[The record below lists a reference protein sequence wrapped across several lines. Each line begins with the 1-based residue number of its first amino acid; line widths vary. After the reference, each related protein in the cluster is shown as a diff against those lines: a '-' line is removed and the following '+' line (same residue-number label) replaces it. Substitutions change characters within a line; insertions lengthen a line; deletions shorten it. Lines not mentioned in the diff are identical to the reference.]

1 MNREYVF
8 DNKNYEKAVI
18 NIKAILLD
26 IISSENELVQEKENK
41 INEEVDDEI
50 VAKLQAICNK
60 ERQSINTL
68 LNSLRILVSSLQEI
82 DSYSRDFDIV
92 EDEKIA
98 KIVADIRTN
107 TVNNINLNSEQ
118 NNAILEQQENPQVE
132 NASQNNEEQK
142 EQVPEETF
150 IPINAEL
157 SRSIENT
164 QIEETSPNNEEEK
177 KEQVPEETFVPK
189 STEVSSSIENTQI
202 EEASPNNEEEKKE
215 QVPEET
221 FVPKS
226 TEVSPSIENTQI
238 EETSPNNVEEKKEQ
252 VPEETFV
259 PKSVESTLKQEQ
271 ASTNTE
277 EPVILIKPE
286 EPNIDSEIPSGIKQ
300 SEEPQ
305 EEPTLPNI
313 EEQINATPE
322 IVAEEPKIPESI
334 EEQKIPSPE
343 TVTKNFDEPQQD
355 TTTAT
360 VEQSLSNIEEQQDET
375 SEMTNS
381 EASIQ
386 PEQELNFMK
395 LNNNTPR
402 AILTSAKQISNL
414 RQSLATQEA
423 LVNSREEIGSI
434 NINGVE
440 DDVQNL
446 VSNGL
451 LSPSEENIEDML
463 NEASALYK
471 EGKVEQAQA
480 LYEKIS
486 ELNKKIKDTGNEEN
500 KEKELTKSNSNL
512 IAA

>member
-18 NIKAILLD
+18 NIKAILMD

-68 LNSLRILVSSLQEI
+68 LNSLHILVSSLQEI

-132 NASQNNEEQK
+132 NASQNNEEQ
-142 EQVPEETF
+142 
-150 IPINAEL
+150 
-157 SRSIENT
+157 
-164 QIEETSPNNEEEK
+164 
-177 KEQVPEETFVPK
+177 
-189 STEVSSSIENTQI
+189 
-202 EEASPNNEEEKKE
+202 
-215 QVPEET
+215 
-221 FVPKS
+221 
-226 TEVSPSIENTQI
+226 
-238 EETSPNNVEEKKEQ
+238 KEQ

-334 EEQKIPSPE
+334 EEQKIPNPE

-471 EGKVEQAQA
+471 EGKVEQAQG

-486 ELNKKIKDTGNEEN
+486 ELNKKIKDTENEEN

>member
-18 NIKAILLD
+18 NIKAILMD

-68 LNSLRILVSSLQEI
+68 LNSLYILVSSLQEI

-92 EDEKIA
+92 ENEKIA

-118 NNAILEQQENPQVE
+118 NNAILEQQENPQIE
-132 NASQNNEEQK
+132 NVSQNNEEQK

-150 IPINAEL
+150 IPKNAEL

-164 QIEETSPNNEEEK
+164 QIEETYPNNEEEK
-177 KEQVPEETFVPK
+177 KEQ
-189 STEVSSSIENTQI
+189 I
-202 EEASPNNEEEKKE
+202 
-215 QVPEET
+215 
-221 FVPKS
+221 
-226 TEVSPSIENTQI
+226 
-238 EETSPNNVEEKKEQ
+238 
-252 VPEETFV
+252 PEETFV

-271 ASTNTE
+271 DLTNIE

-305 EEPTLPNI
+305 EEQTLPNI

-386 PEQELNFMK
+386 PDQELNFMK

-402 AILTSAKQISNL
+402 AILTNAKQISNL

-471 EGKVEQAQA
+471 EGKVEQAQG

-486 ELNKKIKDTGNEEN
+486 ELNKKIKDTENEEN

>member
-92 EDEKIA
+92 ENEKIA

-189 STEVSSSIENTQI
+189 STEVSPSIENTQI
-202 EEASPNNEEEKKE
+202 EEASPNNEEK
-215 QVPEET
+215 
-221 FVPKS
+221 
-226 TEVSPSIENTQI
+226 
-238 EETSPNNVEEKKEQ
+238 KKEQ

-375 SEMTNS
+375 SEMTNSEASEMTNS

>member
-18 NIKAILLD
+18 NIKAILMD

-68 LNSLRILVSSLQEI
+68 LNSLHILVSSLQEI

-189 STEVSSSIENTQI
+189 S
-202 EEASPNNEEEKKE
+202 
-215 QVPEET
+215 
-221 FVPKS
+221 
-226 TEVSPSIENTQI
+226 
-238 EETSPNNVEEKKEQ
+238 
-252 VPEETFV
+252 
-259 PKSVESTLKQEQ
+259 VESTLKQEQ
-271 ASTNTE
+271 ASTNIE

-305 EEPTLPNI
+305 EEQTLPNI

-334 EEQKIPSPE
+334 EEQKIPNPE

-471 EGKVEQAQA
+471 EGKVEQAQG

-486 ELNKKIKDTGNEEN
+486 ELNKKIKDTENEEN

>member
-118 NNAILEQQENPQVE
+118 NNAILEQQENPQIE
-132 NASQNNEEQK
+132 NVSQNNEEQK
-142 EQVPEETF
+142 EQV
-150 IPINAEL
+150 
-157 SRSIENT
+157 S
-164 QIEETSPNNEEEK
+164 
-177 KEQVPEETFVPK
+177 
-189 STEVSSSIENTQI
+189 
-202 EEASPNNEEEKKE
+202 
-215 QVPEET
+215 EET

-238 EETSPNNVEEKKEQ
+238 EEASPNNEEEKKEQ

-381 EASIQ
+381 EASEMTNSEASIQ
-386 PEQELNFMK
+386 PDQELNFMK

-471 EGKVEQAQA
+471 EGKVEQAQG

>member
-189 STEVSSSIENTQI
+189 S
-202 EEASPNNEEEKKE
+202 
-215 QVPEET
+215 
-221 FVPKS
+221 
-226 TEVSPSIENTQI
+226 
-238 EETSPNNVEEKKEQ
+238 
-252 VPEETFV
+252 
-259 PKSVESTLKQEQ
+259 VESTLKQEQ
-271 ASTNTE
+271 DSTNIE

-305 EEPTLPNI
+305 EEQTLPNI

-334 EEQKIPSPE
+334 EEQKIPNPE

>member
-18 NIKAILLD
+18 NIKAILMD

-68 LNSLRILVSSLQEI
+68 LNSLYILVSSLQEI

-92 EDEKIA
+92 ENEKIA

-118 NNAILEQQENPQVE
+118 NNAILEQQENPQIE

-150 IPINAEL
+150 VSKSTEVSP
-157 SRSIENT
+157 SIENT
-164 QIEETSPNNEEEK
+164 QIEET
-177 KEQVPEETFVPK
+177 
-189 STEVSSSIENTQI
+189 
-202 EEASPNNEEEKKE
+202 SPNNEEEKKE

-238 EETSPNNVEEKKEQ
+238 EETSPNNEEEKKEQ

-271 ASTNTE
+271 DLTNIE

-305 EEPTLPNI
+305 EEQTLPNI

-386 PEQELNFMK
+386 PDQELNFMK

-402 AILTSAKQISNL
+402 AILTNAKQISNL

>member
-18 NIKAILLD
+18 NIKAILMD

-68 LNSLRILVSSLQEI
+68 LNSLHILVSSLQEI

-92 EDEKIA
+92 ENEKIA

-118 NNAILEQQENPQVE
+118 NNAILEQQENPQIE
-132 NASQNNEEQK
+132 NVSQNNEEQK

-150 IPINAEL
+150 IPKNAEL

-189 STEVSSSIENTQI
+189 STEVS
-202 EEASPNNEEEKKE
+202 
-215 QVPEET
+215 
-221 FVPKS
+221 
-226 TEVSPSIENTQI
+226 PSIENTQI
-238 EETSPNNVEEKKEQ
+238 EETSPNNEEEKKEQ

-271 ASTNTE
+271 DLTNIE

-305 EEPTLPNI
+305 EEQTLPNI

-386 PEQELNFMK
+386 PDQELNFMK

-402 AILTSAKQISNL
+402 AILTNAKQISNL

-471 EGKVEQAQA
+471 EGKVEQAQG

>member
-118 NNAILEQQENPQVE
+118 NNAILEQQENPQIE
-132 NASQNNEEQK
+132 NVSQNNEEQK
-142 EQVPEETF
+142 EQV
-150 IPINAEL
+150 
-157 SRSIENT
+157 S
-164 QIEETSPNNEEEK
+164 
-177 KEQVPEETFVPK
+177 
-189 STEVSSSIENTQI
+189 
-202 EEASPNNEEEKKE
+202 
-215 QVPEET
+215 EET

-355 TTTAT
+355 PTTAT

-381 EASIQ
+381 EASEMTNSEASIQ
-386 PEQELNFMK
+386 PDQELNFMK

-471 EGKVEQAQA
+471 EGKVEQAQG

-486 ELNKKIKDTGNEEN
+486 ELNKKIKDTENEEN

>member
-68 LNSLRILVSSLQEI
+68 LNSLHILVSSLQEI

-92 EDEKIA
+92 ENEKIA

-118 NNAILEQQENPQVE
+118 NNAILEQQENPQIE
-132 NASQNNEEQK
+132 NVSQNNEEQK
-142 EQVPEETF
+142 EQV
-150 IPINAEL
+150 
-157 SRSIENT
+157 S
-164 QIEETSPNNEEEK
+164 
-177 KEQVPEETFVPK
+177 
-189 STEVSSSIENTQI
+189 
-202 EEASPNNEEEKKE
+202 
-215 QVPEET
+215 EET

-238 EETSPNNVEEKKEQ
+238 EEASPNNVEEKKEQ
-252 VPEETFV
+252 APEETFV

-381 EASIQ
+381 EASEMTNSEASIQ
-386 PEQELNFMK
+386 PDQELNFMK

-471 EGKVEQAQA
+471 EGKVEQAQG

>member
-18 NIKAILLD
+18 NIKAILMD

-68 LNSLRILVSSLQEI
+68 LNSLHILVSSLQEI

-118 NNAILEQQENPQVE
+118 NNAILEQQENPQIE
-132 NASQNNEEQK
+132 NVSQNNEEQK
-142 EQVPEETF
+142 EQVSEETF
-150 IPINAEL
+150 VPKSTEV
-157 SRSIENT
+157 SPSIENT

-189 STEVSSSIENTQI
+189 S
-202 EEASPNNEEEKKE
+202 
-215 QVPEET
+215 
-221 FVPKS
+221 
-226 TEVSPSIENTQI
+226 
-238 EETSPNNVEEKKEQ
+238 
-252 VPEETFV
+252 
-259 PKSVESTLKQEQ
+259 VESTLKQEQ
-271 ASTNTE
+271 ASTNIE

-334 EEQKIPSPE
+334 EEQKIPNPE

-471 EGKVEQAQA
+471 EGKVEQAQG

-486 ELNKKIKDTGNEEN
+486 ELNKKIKDTENEEN

>member
-68 LNSLRILVSSLQEI
+68 LNSLHILVSSLQEI

-92 EDEKIA
+92 ENEKIA

-189 STEVSSSIENTQI
+189 S
-202 EEASPNNEEEKKE
+202 
-215 QVPEET
+215 
-221 FVPKS
+221 
-226 TEVSPSIENTQI
+226 
-238 EETSPNNVEEKKEQ
+238 
-252 VPEETFV
+252 
-259 PKSVESTLKQEQ
+259 VESTLKQEQ

-334 EEQKIPSPE
+334 EEQKIPNPE

-381 EASIQ
+381 EASEMTNSEASIQ
-386 PEQELNFMK
+386 PDQELNFMK

>member
-18 NIKAILLD
+18 NIKAILMD

-164 QIEETSPNNEEEK
+164 QIEET
-177 KEQVPEETFVPK
+177 
-189 STEVSSSIENTQI
+189 
-202 EEASPNNEEEKKE
+202 SPNNEEEKKE

-381 EASIQ
+381 EASEMTNSEASIQ
-386 PEQELNFMK
+386 PDQELNFMK

>member
-68 LNSLRILVSSLQEI
+68 LNSLHILVSSLQEI

-189 STEVSSSIENTQI
+189 S
-202 EEASPNNEEEKKE
+202 
-215 QVPEET
+215 
-221 FVPKS
+221 
-226 TEVSPSIENTQI
+226 
-238 EETSPNNVEEKKEQ
+238 
-252 VPEETFV
+252 
-259 PKSVESTLKQEQ
+259 VESTLKQEQ
-271 ASTNTE
+271 DSTNIE

-471 EGKVEQAQA
+471 EGKVEQAQG

>member
-18 NIKAILLD
+18 NIKAILMD

-68 LNSLRILVSSLQEI
+68 LNSLHILVSSLQEI

-92 EDEKIA
+92 ENEKIA

-189 STEVSSSIENTQI
+189 STEVSPSIENTQI
-202 EEASPNNEEEKKE
+202 EEASPNNEEK
-215 QVPEET
+215 
-221 FVPKS
+221 
-226 TEVSPSIENTQI
+226 
-238 EETSPNNVEEKKEQ
+238 KKEQ

-334 EEQKIPSPE
+334 EEQKIPNPE

-471 EGKVEQAQA
+471 EGKVEQAQG

-486 ELNKKIKDTGNEEN
+486 ELNKKIKDTENEEN

>member
-1 MNREYVF
+1 M
-8 DNKNYEKAVI
+8 
-18 NIKAILLD
+18 
-26 IISSENELVQEKENK
+26 
-41 INEEVDDEI
+41 
-50 VAKLQAICNK
+50 
-60 ERQSINTL
+60 
-68 LNSLRILVSSLQEI
+68 
-82 DSYSRDFDIV
+82 
-92 EDEKIA
+92 
-98 KIVADIRTN
+98 
-107 TVNNINLNSEQ
+107 
-118 NNAILEQQENPQVE
+118 
-132 NASQNNEEQK
+132 
-142 EQVPEETF
+142 
-150 IPINAEL
+150 
-157 SRSIENT
+157 
-164 QIEETSPNNEEEK
+164 
-177 KEQVPEETFVPK
+177 PK
-189 STEVSSSIENTQI
+189 STEVSPSIENTQI

-386 PEQELNFMK
+386 PDQELNFMK

-471 EGKVEQAQA
+471 EGKVEQAQG

-486 ELNKKIKDTGNEEN
+486 ELNKKIKDTENEEN

>member
-68 LNSLRILVSSLQEI
+68 LNSLHILVSSLQEI

-92 EDEKIA
+92 ENEKIA

-118 NNAILEQQENPQVE
+118 NNAILEQQENPQIE
-132 NASQNNEEQK
+132 NVSQNNEEQK
-142 EQVPEETF
+142 EQV
-150 IPINAEL
+150 
-157 SRSIENT
+157 S
-164 QIEETSPNNEEEK
+164 
-177 KEQVPEETFVPK
+177 
-189 STEVSSSIENTQI
+189 
-202 EEASPNNEEEKKE
+202 
-215 QVPEET
+215 EET

-238 EETSPNNVEEKKEQ
+238 EEASPNNVEEKKEQ
-252 VPEETFV
+252 APEETFV

-381 EASIQ
+381 EASEMTNSEASIQ
-386 PEQELNFMK
+386 PDQELNFMK

-471 EGKVEQAQA
+471 EGKVEQAQG

-486 ELNKKIKDTGNEEN
+486 ELNKKIKDTENEEN

>member
-68 LNSLRILVSSLQEI
+68 LNSLHILVSSLQEI

-118 NNAILEQQENPQVE
+118 NNAILEQQENPQIE
-132 NASQNNEEQK
+132 NVSQNNEEQK

-150 IPINAEL
+150 VSKSTEVSP
-157 SRSIENT
+157 SIENT

-189 STEVSSSIENTQI
+189 STEVSPSIENTQI

-238 EETSPNNVEEKKEQ
+238 EETSPNNEEEKKEQ

-271 ASTNTE
+271 ASTNIE

-334 EEQKIPSPE
+334 EGQKIPSPE

-355 TTTAT
+355 PTTAT

-471 EGKVEQAQA
+471 EGKVEQAQG

-486 ELNKKIKDTGNEEN
+486 ELNKKIKDTENEEN

>member
-92 EDEKIA
+92 ENEKIA

-164 QIEETSPNNEEEK
+164 QIEETSPNNE
-177 KEQVPEETFVPK
+177 
-189 STEVSSSIENTQI
+189 
-202 EEASPNNEEEKKE
+202 
-215 QVPEET
+215 
-221 FVPKS
+221 
-226 TEVSPSIENTQI
+226 
-238 EETSPNNVEEKKEQ
+238 EEKKEQ

-471 EGKVEQAQA
+471 EGKVEQAQG

-486 ELNKKIKDTGNEEN
+486 ELNKKIKDTENEEN

>member
-118 NNAILEQQENPQVE
+118 NNAILEQQENPQIE
-132 NASQNNEEQK
+132 NVSQNNEEQK
-142 EQVPEETF
+142 EQV
-150 IPINAEL
+150 
-157 SRSIENT
+157 S
-164 QIEETSPNNEEEK
+164 
-177 KEQVPEETFVPK
+177 EETFVPK

-202 EEASPNNEEEKKE
+202 EEASPNN
-215 QVPEET
+215 
-221 FVPKS
+221 
-226 TEVSPSIENTQI
+226 
-238 EETSPNNVEEKKEQ
+238 VEEKKEQ
-252 VPEETFV
+252 APEETFV

-334 EEQKIPSPE
+334 EEQKIPNPE

-381 EASIQ
+381 EASEMTNSEASIQ
-386 PEQELNFMK
+386 PDQELNFMK

-471 EGKVEQAQA
+471 EGKVEQAQG

-486 ELNKKIKDTGNEEN
+486 ELNKKIKDTENEEN

>member
-68 LNSLRILVSSLQEI
+68 LNSLHILVSSLQEI

-92 EDEKIA
+92 ENEKIA

-118 NNAILEQQENPQVE
+118 NNAILEQQENPQIE

-150 IPINAEL
+150 VSKSTEVSP
-157 SRSIENT
+157 SIENT
-164 QIEETSPNNEEEK
+164 QIEET
-177 KEQVPEETFVPK
+177 
-189 STEVSSSIENTQI
+189 
-202 EEASPNNEEEKKE
+202 SPNNEEEKKE

-238 EETSPNNVEEKKEQ
+238 EETSPNNEEEKKEQ

-271 ASTNTE
+271 ASTNIE

-334 EEQKIPSPE
+334 EGQKIPSPE

-355 TTTAT
+355 PTTAT

-471 EGKVEQAQA
+471 EGKVEQAQG

-486 ELNKKIKDTGNEEN
+486 ELNKKIKDTENEEN

>member
-18 NIKAILLD
+18 NIKAILMD

-68 LNSLRILVSSLQEI
+68 LNSLHILVSSLQEI

-92 EDEKIA
+92 ENEKIA

-189 STEVSSSIENTQI
+189 STEVSPSIENTQI
-202 EEASPNNEEEKKE
+202 EEASPNNEEK
-215 QVPEET
+215 
-221 FVPKS
+221 
-226 TEVSPSIENTQI
+226 
-238 EETSPNNVEEKKEQ
+238 KKEQ

-271 ASTNTE
+271 DSTNIE

-305 EEPTLPNI
+305 EEQTLPNI

-334 EEQKIPSPE
+334 EEQKIPNPE

-375 SEMTNS
+375 SEMTNSEASEMTNS

-471 EGKVEQAQA
+471 EGKVEQAQG

-486 ELNKKIKDTGNEEN
+486 ELNKKIKDTENEEN

>member
-18 NIKAILLD
+18 NIKAILMD

-68 LNSLRILVSSLQEI
+68 LNSLHILVSSLQEI

-92 EDEKIA
+92 ENEKIA

-150 IPINAEL
+150 
-157 SRSIENT
+157 
-164 QIEETSPNNEEEK
+164 
-177 KEQVPEETFVPK
+177 
-189 STEVSSSIENTQI
+189 
-202 EEASPNNEEEKKE
+202 
-215 QVPEET
+215 
-221 FVPKS
+221 
-226 TEVSPSIENTQI
+226 
-238 EETSPNNVEEKKEQ
+238 
-252 VPEETFV
+252 V

-271 ASTNTE
+271 DSTNIE

-305 EEPTLPNI
+305 EEQTLPNI

-334 EEQKIPSPE
+334 EEQKIPNPE

-386 PEQELNFMK
+386 PDQELNFMK

>member
-18 NIKAILLD
+18 NIKAILMD

-68 LNSLRILVSSLQEI
+68 LNSLYILVSSLQEI

-92 EDEKIA
+92 ENEKIA

-118 NNAILEQQENPQVE
+118 NNAILEQQENPQIE
-132 NASQNNEEQK
+132 NVSQNNEEQK

-150 IPINAEL
+150 IPKNAEL

-177 KEQVPEETFVPK
+177 KEQV
-189 STEVSSSIENTQI
+189 
-202 EEASPNNEEEKKE
+202 A
-215 QVPEET
+215 
-221 FVPKS
+221 
-226 TEVSPSIENTQI
+226 
-238 EETSPNNVEEKKEQ
+238 
-252 VPEETFV
+252 EETFV

-271 ASTNTE
+271 DLTNIE

-305 EEPTLPNI
+305 EEQTLPNI

-386 PEQELNFMK
+386 PDQELNFMK

-471 EGKVEQAQA
+471 EGKVEQAQG

>member
-142 EQVPEETF
+142 EQV
-150 IPINAEL
+150 
-157 SRSIENT
+157 S
-164 QIEETSPNNEEEK
+164 
-177 KEQVPEETFVPK
+177 
-189 STEVSSSIENTQI
+189 
-202 EEASPNNEEEKKE
+202 
-215 QVPEET
+215 EET

-238 EETSPNNVEEKKEQ
+238 EETSPNNEEEKKEQ

-305 EEPTLPNI
+305 EEQTLPNI

-334 EEQKIPSPE
+334 EEQKIPNPE

-486 ELNKKIKDTGNEEN
+486 ELNKKIKDTENEEN

>member
-18 NIKAILLD
+18 NIKAILMD

-118 NNAILEQQENPQVE
+118 NNAILEQQENPQIE
-132 NASQNNEEQK
+132 NVSQNNEEQK
-142 EQVPEETF
+142 EQV
-150 IPINAEL
+150 
-157 SRSIENT
+157 S
-164 QIEETSPNNEEEK
+164 
-177 KEQVPEETFVPK
+177 EETFVPK

-238 EETSPNNVEEKKEQ
+238 EEASPNNEEKKKEQ

-271 ASTNTE
+271 DSTNIE

-286 EPNIDSEIPSGIKQ
+286 EPNIDSEIPSEIKQ

-343 TVTKNFDEPQQD
+343 TVAKNFDEPQQD

>member
-18 NIKAILLD
+18 NIKAILMD

-68 LNSLRILVSSLQEI
+68 LNSLHILVSSLQEI

-92 EDEKIA
+92 ENEKIA

-150 IPINAEL
+150 
-157 SRSIENT
+157 
-164 QIEETSPNNEEEK
+164 
-177 KEQVPEETFVPK
+177 
-189 STEVSSSIENTQI
+189 
-202 EEASPNNEEEKKE
+202 
-215 QVPEET
+215 
-221 FVPKS
+221 
-226 TEVSPSIENTQI
+226 
-238 EETSPNNVEEKKEQ
+238 
-252 VPEETFV
+252 V

-271 ASTNTE
+271 DSTNIE

-305 EEPTLPNI
+305 EEQTLPNI

-334 EEQKIPSPE
+334 EEQKIPNPE

-386 PEQELNFMK
+386 PDQELNFMK

-402 AILTSAKQISNL
+402 AILTNAKQISNL

>member
-1 MNREYVF
+1 M
-8 DNKNYEKAVI
+8 
-18 NIKAILLD
+18 
-26 IISSENELVQEKENK
+26 
-41 INEEVDDEI
+41 
-50 VAKLQAICNK
+50 
-60 ERQSINTL
+60 
-68 LNSLRILVSSLQEI
+68 
-82 DSYSRDFDIV
+82 
-92 EDEKIA
+92 
-98 KIVADIRTN
+98 
-107 TVNNINLNSEQ
+107 
-118 NNAILEQQENPQVE
+118 
-132 NASQNNEEQK
+132 
-142 EQVPEETF
+142 
-150 IPINAEL
+150 
-157 SRSIENT
+157 
-164 QIEETSPNNEEEK
+164 
-177 KEQVPEETFVPK
+177 
-189 STEVSSSIENTQI
+189 
-202 EEASPNNEEEKKE
+202 
-215 QVPEET
+215 
-221 FVPKS
+221 PKS

-238 EETSPNNVEEKKEQ
+238 EEASPNNEEKKKEQ

-381 EASIQ
+381 EASEMTNSEASIQ
-386 PEQELNFMK
+386 PDQELNFMK

>member
-18 NIKAILLD
+18 NIKAILMD

-118 NNAILEQQENPQVE
+118 NNAILEQQENPQIE
-132 NASQNNEEQK
+132 NVSQNNEEQK
-142 EQVPEETF
+142 EQV
-150 IPINAEL
+150 
-157 SRSIENT
+157 S
-164 QIEETSPNNEEEK
+164 
-177 KEQVPEETFVPK
+177 EETFVPK

-226 TEVSPSIENTQI
+226 
-238 EETSPNNVEEKKEQ
+238 
-252 VPEETFV
+252 
-259 PKSVESTLKQEQ
+259 VESTLKQEQ
-271 ASTNTE
+271 DSTNIE

-286 EPNIDSEIPSGIKQ
+286 EPNIDSEIPSEIKQ

-343 TVTKNFDEPQQD
+343 TVAKNFDEPQQD

>member
-18 NIKAILLD
+18 NIKAILMD

-68 LNSLRILVSSLQEI
+68 LNSLHILVSSLQEI

-92 EDEKIA
+92 ENEKIA

-118 NNAILEQQENPQVE
+118 NNAILEQQENPQIE
-132 NASQNNEEQK
+132 NVSQNNEEQK

-150 IPINAEL
+150 IPKNAEL

-189 STEVSSSIENTQI
+189 STEVS
-202 EEASPNNEEEKKE
+202 
-215 QVPEET
+215 
-221 FVPKS
+221 
-226 TEVSPSIENTQI
+226 PSIENTQI
-238 EETSPNNVEEKKEQ
+238 EETSPNNEEEKKEQ

-271 ASTNTE
+271 DLTNIE

-305 EEPTLPNI
+305 EEQTLPNI

-386 PEQELNFMK
+386 PDQELNFMK

-402 AILTSAKQISNL
+402 AILTNAKQISNL

>member
-18 NIKAILLD
+18 NIKAILMD

-68 LNSLRILVSSLQEI
+68 LNSLYILVSSLQEI

-92 EDEKIA
+92 ENEKIA

-177 KEQVPEETFVPK
+177 KEQV
-189 STEVSSSIENTQI
+189 
-202 EEASPNNEEEKKE
+202 A
-215 QVPEET
+215 
-221 FVPKS
+221 
-226 TEVSPSIENTQI
+226 
-238 EETSPNNVEEKKEQ
+238 
-252 VPEETFV
+252 EETFV

-271 ASTNTE
+271 DLTNIE

-305 EEPTLPNI
+305 EEQTLPNI

-386 PEQELNFMK
+386 PDQELNFMK

-402 AILTSAKQISNL
+402 AILTNAKQISNL

-471 EGKVEQAQA
+471 EGKVEQAQG

>member
-18 NIKAILLD
+18 NIKAILMD

-68 LNSLRILVSSLQEI
+68 LNSLHILVSSLQEI

-92 EDEKIA
+92 ENEKIA

-189 STEVSSSIENTQI
+189 STEVSPSIENTQI

-238 EETSPNNVEEKKEQ
+238 EEASPNNEEKKKEQ

-271 ASTNTE
+271 DSTNIE

-305 EEPTLPNI
+305 EEQTLPNI

-334 EEQKIPSPE
+334 EEQKIPNPE

-386 PEQELNFMK
+386 PDQELNFMK

-402 AILTSAKQISNL
+402 AILTNAKQISNL

>member
-92 EDEKIA
+92 ENEKIA

-164 QIEETSPNNEEEK
+164 QIEETSPNNE
-177 KEQVPEETFVPK
+177 
-189 STEVSSSIENTQI
+189 
-202 EEASPNNEEEKKE
+202 
-215 QVPEET
+215 
-221 FVPKS
+221 
-226 TEVSPSIENTQI
+226 
-238 EETSPNNVEEKKEQ
+238 EEKKEQ

-381 EASIQ
+381 EASEMTNSEASIQ
-386 PEQELNFMK
+386 PDQELNFMK

>member
-1 MNREYVF
+1 M
-8 DNKNYEKAVI
+8 
-18 NIKAILLD
+18 
-26 IISSENELVQEKENK
+26 
-41 INEEVDDEI
+41 
-50 VAKLQAICNK
+50 
-60 ERQSINTL
+60 
-68 LNSLRILVSSLQEI
+68 
-82 DSYSRDFDIV
+82 
-92 EDEKIA
+92 
-98 KIVADIRTN
+98 
-107 TVNNINLNSEQ
+107 
-118 NNAILEQQENPQVE
+118 
-132 NASQNNEEQK
+132 
-142 EQVPEETF
+142 
-150 IPINAEL
+150 
-157 SRSIENT
+157 
-164 QIEETSPNNEEEK
+164 
-177 KEQVPEETFVPK
+177 PK
-189 STEVSSSIENTQI
+189 STEVSPSIENTQI
-202 EEASPNNEEEKKE
+202 EEASPNNEEKKKE

-238 EETSPNNVEEKKEQ
+238 EEASPNNEEKKKEQ

-271 ASTNTE
+271 ASTNIE

-305 EEPTLPNI
+305 EEQTLPNI

-334 EEQKIPSPE
+334 EEQKIPNPE

-471 EGKVEQAQA
+471 EGKVEQAQG

-486 ELNKKIKDTGNEEN
+486 ELNKKIKDTENEEN

>member
-1 MNREYVF
+1 MKKKKIIITLIVIALILVLVGFIAEKVQQKNKEYEIAQIKEYKYFVVKEN
-8 DNKNYEKAVI
+8 DKYGVI
-18 NIKAILLD
+18 NT
-26 IISSENELVQEKENK
+26 NG
-41 INEEVDDEI
+41 
-50 VAKLQAICNK
+50 
-60 ERQSINTL
+60 
-68 LNSLRILVSSLQEI
+68 
-82 DSYSRDFDIV
+82 
-92 EDEKIA
+92 EKIV
-98 KIVADIRTN
+98 K
-107 TVNNINLNSEQ
+107 
-118 NNAILEQQENPQVE
+118 
-132 NASQNNEEQK
+132 
-142 EQVPEETF
+142 
-150 IPINAEL
+150 
-157 SRSIENT
+157 
-164 QIEETSPNNEEEK
+164 
-177 KEQVPEETFVPK
+177 
-189 STEVSSSIENTQI
+189 TEYDDV
-202 EEASPNNEEEKKE
+202 
-215 QVPEET
+215 
-221 FVPKS
+221 
-226 TEVSPSIENTQI
+226 
-238 EETSPNNVEEKKEQ
+238 
-252 VPEETFV
+252 
-259 PKSVESTLKQEQ
+259 
-271 ASTNTE
+271 
-277 EPVILIKPE
+277 
-286 EPNIDSEIPSGIKQ
+286 
-300 SEEPQ
+300 
-305 EEPTLPNI
+305 
-313 EEQINATPE
+313 
-322 IVAEEPKIPESI
+322 KIPN
-334 EEQKIPSPE
+334 PE

-471 EGKVEQAQA
+471 EGKVEQAQG

-486 ELNKKIKDTGNEEN
+486 ELNKKIKDTENEEN

>member
-18 NIKAILLD
+18 NIKAILMD

-68 LNSLRILVSSLQEI
+68 LNSLHILVSSLQEI

-92 EDEKIA
+92 ENEKIA

-150 IPINAEL
+150 
-157 SRSIENT
+157 
-164 QIEETSPNNEEEK
+164 
-177 KEQVPEETFVPK
+177 VPK
-189 STEVSSSIENTQI
+189 STEVSPSIENTQI
-202 EEASPNNEEEKKE
+202 EEASPNNEEKKKE

-238 EETSPNNVEEKKEQ
+238 EEASPNNEEKKKEQ

-271 ASTNTE
+271 DSTNIE

-305 EEPTLPNI
+305 EEQTLPNI

-334 EEQKIPSPE
+334 EEQKIPNPE

-386 PEQELNFMK
+386 PDQELNFMK

-402 AILTSAKQISNL
+402 AILTNAKQISNL

>member
-18 NIKAILLD
+18 NIKAILMD

-68 LNSLRILVSSLQEI
+68 LNSLHILVSSLQEI

-92 EDEKIA
+92 ENEKIA

-189 STEVSSSIENTQI
+189 S
-202 EEASPNNEEEKKE
+202 
-215 QVPEET
+215 
-221 FVPKS
+221 
-226 TEVSPSIENTQI
+226 
-238 EETSPNNVEEKKEQ
+238 
-252 VPEETFV
+252 
-259 PKSVESTLKQEQ
+259 VESTLKQEQ
-271 ASTNTE
+271 DSTNIE

-305 EEPTLPNI
+305 EEQTLPNI

-334 EEQKIPSPE
+334 EEQKIPNPE

-375 SEMTNS
+375 SEMTNSEASEMTNS

-471 EGKVEQAQA
+471 EGKVEQAQG

>member
-68 LNSLRILVSSLQEI
+68 LNALRILVSSLQEI

-189 STEVSSSIENTQI
+189 STEVS
-202 EEASPNNEEEKKE
+202 
-215 QVPEET
+215 
-221 FVPKS
+221 
-226 TEVSPSIENTQI
+226 PSIENTQI
-238 EETSPNNVEEKKEQ
+238 EETSPNNEEEKKEQ

-386 PEQELNFMK
+386 PDQELNFMK

>member
-68 LNSLRILVSSLQEI
+68 LNSLHILVSSLQEI

-92 EDEKIA
+92 ENEKIA

-118 NNAILEQQENPQVE
+118 NNAILEQQENPQIE

-142 EQVPEETF
+142 EQV
-150 IPINAEL
+150 
-157 SRSIENT
+157 S
-164 QIEETSPNNEEEK
+164 
-177 KEQVPEETFVPK
+177 
-189 STEVSSSIENTQI
+189 
-202 EEASPNNEEEKKE
+202 
-215 QVPEET
+215 EET

-271 ASTNTE
+271 ASTNIE

-334 EEQKIPSPE
+334 EGQKIPSPE

-355 TTTAT
+355 PTTAT

-471 EGKVEQAQA
+471 EGKVEQAQG

>member
-68 LNSLRILVSSLQEI
+68 LNSLHILVSSLQEI

-92 EDEKIA
+92 ENEKIA

-118 NNAILEQQENPQVE
+118 NNAILEQQENPQIE

-150 IPINAEL
+150 VSKSTEVSP
-157 SRSIENT
+157 SIENT

-189 STEVSSSIENTQI
+189 S
-202 EEASPNNEEEKKE
+202 
-215 QVPEET
+215 
-221 FVPKS
+221 
-226 TEVSPSIENTQI
+226 
-238 EETSPNNVEEKKEQ
+238 
-252 VPEETFV
+252 
-259 PKSVESTLKQEQ
+259 VESTLKQEQ
-271 ASTNTE
+271 ASTNIE

-334 EEQKIPSPE
+334 EGQKIPSPE

-355 TTTAT
+355 PTTAT

-471 EGKVEQAQA
+471 EGKVEQAQG

-486 ELNKKIKDTGNEEN
+486 ELNKKIKDTENEEN